1 MTSKAA
7 LAYSYIASFFDG
19 RMKRKIKGILDE
31 FKKSKK
37 KSFTSVFDAVELL
50 KKFING

>member
-1 MTSKAA
+1 MASKAA

-19 RMKRKIKGILDE
+19 SMKGKIKGILNE

-37 KSFTSVFDAVELL
+37 KSFTSAFDAVELL
-50 KKFING
+50 TKLING